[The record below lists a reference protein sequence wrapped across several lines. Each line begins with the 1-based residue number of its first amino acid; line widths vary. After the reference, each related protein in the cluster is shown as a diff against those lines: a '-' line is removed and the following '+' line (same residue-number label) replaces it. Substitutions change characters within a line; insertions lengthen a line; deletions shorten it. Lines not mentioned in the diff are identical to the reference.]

1 MQSYSVT
8 VCSQPA
14 VSARLT
20 QAPANAAALTHHL
33 ARGLAFC
40 SALLFAVAGSA
51 AAQAPAY
58 PVKSIRLVA
67 PFAPGGALDLVARVV
82 GQVIT
87 EQLGQPVIVDNRAG
101 AAGAIGSELVAR
113 AAPDGYTLLL
123 GATTTHGINPVLQ
136 KLSYDPLKDFTPV
149 SLVATIPH
157 VLVVNPTLPV
167 TTLPEFIKYARG
179 KPGMT
184 YGSAGTGSP
193 HHLAGEMLKLAAGI
207 DLVHVPYKGSAPAMS
222 DVIGG
227 QLQFMSIELTAAVA
241 QIKAGKLRAL
251 AIATAKRVP
260 GVDLPTFAEGGIAG
274 FEVTAWYAVYAP
286 AGTPRAVVDTL
297 SKAIARGMGSG
308 EAREKLGALNAVP
321 LGSTPE
327 ELNTHMQAE
336 LARWSK
342 VIKSAGVKPE

>member
-1 MQSYSVT
+1 MRPTHPMYPTRPMQALNGGRPRR
-8 VCSQPA
+8 PA
-14 VSARLT
+14 RAFRRALLC
-20 QAPANAAALTHHL
+20 ALLAAAP
-33 ARGLAFC
+33 
-40 SALLFAVAGSA
+40 SA
-51 AAQAPAY
+51 ALAQAPAF
-58 PVKSIRLVA
+58 PAKTIRLIA

-82 GQVIT
+82 GQVVT

-101 AAGAIGSELVAR
+101 AAGAIGSEQVAR

-136 KLSYDPLKDFTPV
+136 KLPYDPLKDFTPV

-157 VLVVNPTLPV
+157 VLVVNPSLPVNTLPD
-167 TTLPEFIKYARG
+167 LIKYARS

-193 HHLAGEMLKLAAGI
+193 HHLAGEMLKMATGI
-207 DLVHVPYKGSAPAMS
+207 DITHVPYKGSAPAMS

-227 QLQFMSIELTAAVA
+227 QVQFMSIELTAAVS
-241 QIKAGKLRAL
+241 QIKAGKLRAI

-260 GVDLPTFAEGGIAG
+260 GVDLPTAAEGGLPN

-286 AGTPRAVVDTL
+286 AGTPRSTVDIL
-297 SKAIARGMGSG
+297 SKAIARGLGSG
-308 EAREKLGALNAVP
+308 EARDKLASLNAVTV
-321 LGSTPE
+321 GSTPE
-327 ELNTHMQAE
+327 ELTTHMRAE

-342 VIKSAGVKPE
+342 VIKTAGVKAE